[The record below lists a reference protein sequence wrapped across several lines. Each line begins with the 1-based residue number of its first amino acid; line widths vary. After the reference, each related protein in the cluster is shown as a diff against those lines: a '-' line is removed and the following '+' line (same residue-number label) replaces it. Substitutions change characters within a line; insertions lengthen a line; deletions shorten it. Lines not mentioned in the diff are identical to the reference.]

1 VEKANTSYMK
11 DLFQR
16 LMSMP
21 VVSSELLLASVF
33 INILA
38 LASPLFVLQVLNR
51 YVAQG
56 VDATLLT
63 LVSGVLIAISLEF
76 SLRQARLRLARGVNV
91 VPDESVALKSFGI
104 LTRARVQE
112 LEQVPVGTRREMV
125 NGVAAV
131 ETAFNANNITTIL
144 DVPFSLIFIFVI
156 YLMEPIIALIVACF
170 IIVVFGIGLFSNMAA
185 KGKTAEL
192 QEASGEGSALLGTV
206 TRESDTLRAFN
217 AGGYLR
223 AAWSKHTHYIQ
234 KLRRDITARQAL
246 VQTVNQT
253 ANGLLSVAVIG
264 IGATLVVEGDLD
276 VGTMMSANIL
286 AARALQ
292 PISKFSQLAT
302 TFAKARQ
309 ALDLILKFDTM
320 PEELDRGS
328 QMAQYKGG
336 LEFRDLAFAFSED
349 STPLFE
355 SLDLKLTPGSVL
367 VVTGSNGS
375 GKTTIAR
382 LLAGL
387 LESTRGQILVDGLDL
402 QQVSTHWW
410 RRQIIYLPQEPALIN
425 ATIEENLRINNPDM
439 EPAQLDL
446 IIEAANLRKFLD
458 ESKDGLDT
466 LIVQNGWRLSEGIRR
481 RIALARAL
489 ATYGKLVIIDEP
501 TESFDAEGCA
511 AVRAVLGQLVKQ
523 RCTVII
529 MTHDINSVTGPHTL
543 LDLNEKPKPK
553 ITKIIGRNP
562 DGVKVLPQTGGQGND

>member
-1 VEKANTSYMK
+1 MK

-16 LMSMP
+16 LKSMP
-21 VVSSELLLASVF
+21 LISSELILASIF

-51 YVAQG
+51 YVSQG

-76 SLRQARLRLARGVNV
+76 ALRQARLRLARGVNV
-91 VPDESVALKSFGI
+91 VPDELVALKSFGI
-104 LTRARVQE
+104 LTRAKVKD
-112 LEQVPVGTRREMV
+112 LEEVPVGTRREMV

-156 YLMEPIIALIVACF
+156 YLMEPTIALIVACF
-170 IIVVFGIGLFSNMAA
+170 IIVVFGIGLFSNVSA

-217 AGGYLR
+217 AGEYLR
-223 AAWSKHTHYIQ
+223 TAWSKHTSHIQ
-234 KLRRDITARQAL
+234 KLRRDITAKQAL

-264 IGATLVVEGDLD
+264 IGATLVVIGDLD

-309 ALDLILKFDTM
+309 SLDLILKFDTM
-320 PEELDRGS
+320 PEELDSGAH
-328 QMAQYKGG
+328 MAQYKGG
-336 LEFRDLAFAFSED
+336 LEFRDLAFAFSKD
-349 STPLFE
+349 ATPLFE
-355 SLDLKLTPGSVL
+355 SLNVKLTPGSVL

-382 LLAGL
+382 LLSGL
-387 LESTRGQILVDGLDL
+387 LDSTRGQILVDGIDL
-402 QQVSTHWW
+402 QQVSTQWW
-410 RRQIIYLPQEPALIN
+410 RRQITYLPQEPALIN
-425 ATIEENLRINNPDM
+425 TTIEKNLRINNPGM
-439 EPAQLDL
+439 KPEHLDL
-446 IIEAANLRKFLD
+446 IIEASNLRKFLD

-466 LIVQNGWRLSEGIRR
+466 QIVQNGWRLSEGIRR

-489 ATYGKLVIIDEP
+489 ATQGKLIIIDEP
-501 TESFDAEGCA
+501 TESFDSEGCA
-511 AVRAVLGQLVKQ
+511 AVRTVLGQLVKQ
-523 RCTVII
+523 GNTVVI

-553 ITKIIGRNP
+553 ITKIMGREP
-562 DGVKVLPQTGGQGND
+562 DSAQVLKKTGVTKK

>member
-1 VEKANTSYMK
+1 MK

-16 LMSMP
+16 LKSMP
-21 VVSSELLLASVF
+21 LISSELVLASVF

-51 YVAQG
+51 YVSQG

-76 SLRQARLRLARGVNV
+76 ALRQARLRLARGVNV

-104 LTRARVQE
+104 LTRAKVKG
-112 LEQVPVGTRREMV
+112 LEEVPVGTRREMV

-156 YLMEPIIALIVACF
+156 YLMEPTIALIVACF
-170 IIVVFGIGLFSNMAA
+170 IIVVFGIGLFSNVSA

-217 AGGYLR
+217 AGEYLR
-223 AAWSKHTHYIQ
+223 AAWSQHTSHIQ

-264 IGATLVVEGDLD
+264 MGATLVVLGDLD

-309 ALDLILKFDTM
+309 SLDLILKFDTI
-320 PEELDRGS
+320 PEELDSGAH
-328 QMAQYKGG
+328 MAQYKGG
-336 LEFRDLAFAFSED
+336 LEFRDLAFAFSND
-349 STPLFE
+349 ATPLFE
-355 SLDLKLTPGSVL
+355 SLNVKLTPGSVL

-382 LLAGL
+382 LLSGL
-387 LESTRGQILVDGLDL
+387 LESTRGQILVDGIDL
-402 QQVSTHWW
+402 QQVSTKWW
-410 RRQIIYLPQEPALIN
+410 RRQITYLPQEPALIN
-425 ATIEENLRINNPDM
+425 TTIENNLRINNPDM
-439 EPAQLDL
+439 KPEQLDL
-446 IIEAANLRKFLD
+446 VIEASNLRKFLD

-489 ATYGKLVIIDEP
+489 ATQGKLIIIDEP

-511 AVRAVLGQLVKQ
+511 AVRTVLGQLVKQ
-523 RCTVII
+523 GNTVVI
-529 MTHDINSVTGPHTL
+529 MTHDVNSVTGPHTL

-553 ITKIIGRNP
+553 ITKIMGREP
-562 DGVKVLPQTGGQGND
+562 DSEQVLKKTGETKK

>member
-1 VEKANTSYMK
+1 MK
-11 DLFQR
+11 DLFKR
-16 LMSMP
+16 LKSMP
-21 VVSSELLLASVF
+21 LISSELSLAYIF

-51 YVAQG
+51 YVSQG

-76 SLRQARLRLARGVNV
+76 ALRQARLRLARGVNV

-104 LTRARVQE
+104 LTRAKVKD
-112 LEQVPVGTRREMV
+112 LEEVPVGTRREMV

-156 YLMEPIIALIVACF
+156 YLMEPTIALIVACF
-170 IIVVFGIGLFSNMAA
+170 IIVVFSIGLFSNIAA

-223 AAWSKHTHYIQ
+223 AAWSKHTSHIQ

-246 VQTVNQT
+246 LQTVNQT

-264 IGATLVVEGDLD
+264 IGATLVVLGDLD

-309 ALDLILKFDTM
+309 SLDLILKFDTM
-320 PEELDRGS
+320 PEELDSGAHI
-328 QMAQYKGG
+328 AQYKGG
-336 LEFRDLAFAFSED
+336 LEFRDLAFAFSKD
-349 STPLFE
+349 ATPLFE

-382 LLAGL
+382 LLSGL
-387 LESTRGQILVDGLDL
+387 LESTRGQILVDGIDL
-402 QQVSTHWW
+402 QQVSTQWW
-410 RRQIIYLPQEPALIN
+410 RRQITYLPQEPALIN
-425 ATIEENLRINNPDM
+425 TTIEENLRINNSDM
-439 EPAQLDL
+439 KPEQLDL
-446 IIEAANLRKFLD
+446 IIEASNLRKFLD

-489 ATYGKLVIIDEP
+489 ATQGKLVIIDEP

-511 AVRAVLGQLVKQ
+511 AVRTVLGQLVKQ
-523 RCTVII
+523 GSTVVI

-553 ITKIIGRNP
+553 ITKIMGREPN
-562 DGVKVLPQTGGQGND
+562 GVQVLQKTGGTKK

>member
-1 VEKANTSYMK
+1 MK

-16 LMSMP
+16 LKSMP
-21 VVSSELLLASVF
+21 LISSELVLASVF

-51 YVAQG
+51 YVSQG

-76 SLRQARLRLARGVNV
+76 ALRQARLRLARGVNV

-104 LTRARVQE
+104 LTRAKVKG
-112 LEQVPVGTRREMV
+112 LEEVPVGTRREMV

-156 YLMEPIIALIVACF
+156 YLMEPTIALIVACF
-170 IIVVFGIGLFSNMAA
+170 IIVVFGIGLFSNVSA

-217 AGGYLR
+217 AGEYLR
-223 AAWSKHTHYIQ
+223 AAWSQHTSHIQ

-264 IGATLVVEGDLD
+264 IGATLVVLGDLD

-309 ALDLILKFDTM
+309 SLDLILKFDAM
-320 PEELDRGS
+320 PEELDSGAH
-328 QMAQYKGG
+328 MAQYKGG
-336 LEFRDLAFAFSED
+336 LEFRDLAFAFSND
-349 STPLFE
+349 ATPLFE
-355 SLDLKLTPGSVL
+355 SLNVKLTPGSVL

-382 LLAGL
+382 LLSGL
-387 LESTRGQILVDGLDL
+387 LESTRGQILVDGIDL
-402 QQVSTHWW
+402 QAQ
-410 RRQIIYLPQEPALIN
+410 QEWHLY
-425 ATIEENLRINNPDM
+425 
-439 EPAQLDL
+439 Q
-446 IIEAANLRKFLD
+446 
-458 ESKDGLDT
+458 
-466 LIVQNGWRLSEGIRR
+466 
-481 RIALARAL
+481 
-489 ATYGKLVIIDEP
+489 
-501 TESFDAEGCA
+501 
-511 AVRAVLGQLVKQ
+511 
-523 RCTVII
+523 
-529 MTHDINSVTGPHTL
+529 
-543 LDLNEKPKPK
+543 
-553 ITKIIGRNP
+553 
-562 DGVKVLPQTGGQGND
+562 

>member
-1 VEKANTSYMK
+1 MK

-16 LMSMP
+16 LKSMP
-21 VVSSELLLASVF
+21 LISSELVLASVF

-51 YVAQG
+51 YVSQG

-76 SLRQARLRLARGVNV
+76 ALRQARLRLARGVNV

-104 LTRARVQE
+104 LTRAKVKG
-112 LEQVPVGTRREMV
+112 LEEVPVGTRREMV

-156 YLMEPIIALIVACF
+156 YLMEPTIALIVACF
-170 IIVVFGIGLFSNMAA
+170 IIVVFGIGLFSNVSA

-217 AGGYLR
+217 AGEYLR
-223 AAWSKHTHYIQ
+223 AAWSQHTSHIQ

-264 IGATLVVEGDLD
+264 IGATLVVLGDLD

-309 ALDLILKFDTM
+309 SLDLILKFDAM
-320 PEELDRGS
+320 PEELDSGAH
-328 QMAQYKGG
+328 MAQYKGG
-336 LEFRDLAFAFSED
+336 LEFRDLAFAFSND
-349 STPLFE
+349 ATPLFE
-355 SLDLKLTPGSVL
+355 SLNVKLTPGSVL

-382 LLAGL
+382 LLSGL
-387 LESTRGQILVDGLDL
+387 LESTRGQILVDGIDL
-402 QQVSTHWW
+402 QQVSTKWW
-410 RRQIIYLPQEPALIN
+410 RRQITYLPQEPALIN
-425 ATIEENLRINNPDM
+425 TTIENNLRINNPDM
-439 EPAQLDL
+439 KPEQLDL
-446 IIEAANLRKFLD
+446 VIEASNLRKFLD

-489 ATYGKLVIIDEP
+489 ATQGKLIIIDEP

-511 AVRAVLGQLVKQ
+511 AVRTVLGQLVKQ
-523 RCTVII
+523 GNTVVI

-553 ITKIIGRNP
+553 ITKIMGREP
-562 DGVKVLPQTGGQGND
+562 DSEQVLKKTGETKK

>member
-1 VEKANTSYMK
+1 MK

-16 LMSMP
+16 LISTP
-21 VVSSELLLASVF
+21 VISSELILASVF

-156 YLMEPIIALIVACF
+156 YLMEPVIALIVACF

-192 QEASGEGSALLGTV
+192 QQASGEGSALLGTV

-223 AAWSKHTHYIQ
+223 TAWSEHTSYIQ
-234 KLRRDITARQAL
+234 RLRRDITARQAL

-264 IGATLVVEGDLD
+264 IGATLVVQGDLD

-286 AARALQ
+286 SARALQ

-320 PEELDRGS
+320 PEELDSGAR
-328 QMAQYKGG
+328 MAQYKGG

-349 STPLFE
+349 ATPLFE

-382 LLAGL
+382 LLSGL

-410 RRQIIYLPQEPALIN
+410 RRQITYLPQEPALIN

-446 IIEAANLRKFLD
+446 IIEAANLRKFLN
-458 ESKDGLDT
+458 ESKDGLGT
-466 LIVQNGWRLSEGIRR
+466 LIVQNGWHLSEGIRR

-523 RCTVII
+523 GCTVII

-553 ITKIIGRNP
+553 ITKIVGRDP
-562 DGVKVLPQTGGQGND
+562 DGVKVLPQKGEQGNDRSLT

>member
-1 VEKANTSYMK
+1 MK

-16 LMSMP
+16 LISTP
-21 VVSSELLLASVF
+21 VISSELILASVF

-156 YLMEPIIALIVACF
+156 YLMEPVIALIVACF

-192 QEASGEGSALLGTV
+192 QQASGEGSALLGTV

-223 AAWSKHTHYIQ
+223 TAWSEHTSYIQ
-234 KLRRDITARQAL
+234 RLRRDITARQAL

-264 IGATLVVEGDLD
+264 IGATLVVQGDLD

-286 AARALQ
+286 SARALQ

-320 PEELDRGS
+320 PEELDSGAR
-328 QMAQYKGG
+328 MAQYKGG

-349 STPLFE
+349 ATPLFE

-382 LLAGL
+382 LLSGL

-410 RRQIIYLPQEPALIN
+410 RRQITYLPQEPALIN

-446 IIEAANLRKFLD
+446 IIEAANLRKFLN
-458 ESKDGLDT
+458 ESKDGLGT
-466 LIVQNGWRLSEGIRR
+466 LIVQNGWHLSEGIRR

-523 RCTVII
+523 GCTVII

-553 ITKIIGRNP
+553 ITKIVGRDP
-562 DGVKVLPQTGGQGND
+562 DGVTVLPQKGEQ